1 LKELLRGSLFIYNRN
16 LSSKNARA
24 IPARER
30 ALVLQGGGALGAYE
44 AGAYK
49 ALYEFVTERDE
60 KAGNRGRPAFDII
73 AGTSIGAMN
82 SAVLTSYVVENG
94 TYEGSVERLL
104 DFWNYLSK
112 ESNADTNPFFKP
124 WWDHLHN
131 VDKAV
136 ASGEAARRYYSS
148 KEFAMTGVPH
158 VFSPLTPMHDR
169 RFFDFFGN
177 TWYRF
182 SNEPL
187 RKSLERFVKFPIA
200 TSYEDNQPRLLLVAV
215 DVADGAPV
223 VFDSYAKEDGSRK
236 SEYGRYIRQEDGKE
250 GGYEHRMKYDD
261 GITVDHVLASG
272 CYPVNFDFTLLPVE
286 SYSSDPSAIDN
297 DSVLGANSINDGSS
311 VSSGASSSSSTSS
324 SGPDFSGQYR
334 KEIRRF
340 WDGGMLTNTP
350 LTQLVLHHRRYWY
363 RTRGIKD
370 KVPSLAVAVINV
382 HPTRQAEIP
391 TDHDGVVS
399 RNADITFSDRSHREQ
414 EVLLLISDYVDLV
427 KDLIKIAKDNGVKE
441 KLITDLLN
449 KRTKY
454 HGIGLP
460 PRLNKE
466 IVEGVF
472 DIEDVYRI
480 ERTYDE
486 NTISEKVY
494 DFSVGTVQALIK
506 SGYEDSLKY
515 INAVRSKI
523 KYR

>member
-1 LKELLRGSLFIYNRN
+1 LSGSTT
-16 LSSKNARA
+16 SV
-24 IPARER
+24 PASER
-30 ALVLQGGGALGAYE
+30 ALVLQGGGSLGAYE

-49 ALYEFVTERDE
+49 ALHEWLSKKDKEEGKETSIT
-60 KAGNRGRPAFDII
+60 FDNI

-82 SAVLTSYVVENG
+82 AAVLTSYVVENG
-94 TYEGSVERLL
+94 TYEGSVERLF

-112 ESNADTNPFFKP
+112 ESKADTNPLFKP

-131 VDKAV
+131 IDKAV
-136 ASGEAARRYYSS
+136 ATGEAARRYYSS

-177 TWYRF
+177 IWYRF

-187 RKSLERFVKFPIA
+187 KKSLERFAKFPIA

-236 SEYGRYIRQEDGKE
+236 SEYGRYITQEDGKE
-250 GGYEHRMKYDD
+250 GGYEHRIKYDD
-261 GITVDHVLASG
+261 GITVDQVLASG

-286 SYSSDPSAIDN
+286 TYSSDPRAIDN

-311 VSSGASSSSSTSS
+311 VSSGAGSPSSTSS
-324 SGPDFSGQYR
+324 SGPDFNGQYR

-363 RTRGIKD
+363 RTRGLKD
-370 KVPSLAVAVINV
+370 KVPSLVVAVINV

-414 EVLLLISDYVDLV
+414 EVLLLVSDYVDLV
-427 KDLIKIAKDNGVKE
+427 KDLMKIAKDNGVKE

-454 HGIGLP
+454 HSIGLP
-460 PRLNKE
+460 PRLNKD

-486 NTISEKVY
+486 HTISEKVY

>member
-131 VDKAV
+131 IDKAV

-236 SEYGRYIRQEDGKE
+236 SEYGRYITQEDGN
-250 GGYEHRMKYDD
+250 GVGFEHRMKYDD